1 MANAP
6 TLQGAEYRASEG
18 GIRVWGVGA
27 EPNWRVDLAKA
38 GTGETLG
45 AGPVDENGYFNFV
58 ANHSTISRGKYQ
70 VQARQTNNVETS
82 YWSETREV
90 TVS

>member
-45 AGPVDENGYFNFV
+45 AGPVDPNGYFNFV
-58 ANHSTISRGKYQ
+58 ANHSTIPRGEYPVQ
-70 VQARQTNNVETS
+70 VRQTDNVETS
-82 YWSETREV
+82 YWSETRQV
-90 TVS
+90 NVK